1 MPQLAIRTRSG
12 RVESLHSGYICV
24 CDANNNIIYSTGNPN
39 AGIFLRSSGKPI
51 YATVLASSGALEK
64 FNITFKEFATTCSS
78 HDGLA
83 SHRMIIKSLLKKIGL
98 SQKDLNCGNKYPEN
112 QKVHDALVRLCKR
125 PDPIFSNCSGK
136 HAGLLAL
143 CRYYNY
149 DIKNYVKADHPVN
162 LLIRRTMAELLECDE
177 SETIT
182 GTDGCT
188 LPTYLLTLR
197 QVAWLYARL
206 ARGGKGNDKYS
217 RAFGLIQEAMIRYPQ
232 VIRGNNTFCTEL
244 IKVTG
249 GRAIGKI
256 GAEGIYCISVPE
268 KELGICIKMFDG
280 HPWSSYPVAVRILEE
295 LEILDAKT
303 VKKLERWALP
313 EIKDDKGNI
322 VGYIHPVF
330 NLTDRAEARYE
341 PGDIYP

>member
-39 AGIFLRSSGKPI
+39 AGIFLRSS
-51 YATVLASSGALEK
+51 
-64 FNITFKEFATTCSS
+64 
-78 HDGLA
+78 
-83 SHRMIIKSLLKKIGL
+83 
-98 SQKDLNCGNKYPEN
+98 
-112 QKVHDALVRLCKR
+112 
-125 PDPIFSNCSGK
+125 
-136 HAGLLAL
+136 
-143 CRYYNY
+143 
-149 DIKNYVKADHPVN
+149 
-162 LLIRRTMAELLECDE
+162 
-177 SETIT
+177 
-182 GTDGCT
+182 
-188 LPTYLLTLR
+188 
-197 QVAWLYARL
+197 
-206 ARGGKGNDKYS
+206 
-217 RAFGLIQEAMIRYPQ
+217 
-232 VIRGNNTFCTEL
+232 
-244 IKVTG
+244 
-249 GRAIGKI
+249 GKI